1 MENLRYNRAFKK
13 GMIAIVV
20 CTLIVAILLI
30 GILVGI
36 IQYHTLVSDMLPTKA
51 TITDIDLQ
59 IHYKG
64 PNEQEIYIT
73 YKVDG
78 TVYERELE
86 TDTTISFSAGRGAHY
101 SVGDTVDIFYD
112 PQNPERIAAPRSVTV
127 GYFWL
132 IGSALFLV
140 FCLWI
145 MWCMVKNKKRFLLTQ
160 AEYDKEGEDIKKGKI
175 LKKEQKKLLK
185 AERKKKNAK
194 ARKIGKIILIVVG
207 ALVGAFVLFLLFGQ
221 LLISL
226 GYGK

>member
-13 GMIAIVV
+13 GVIAIVV
-20 CTLIVAILLI
+20 CTLIVTILLI

-59 IHYKG
+59 IHYQG
-64 PNEQEIYIT
+64 PNEQEIYVT
-73 YKVDG
+73 YVVDG

-101 SVGDTVDIFYD
+101 SVGDTIDIFYD
-112 PQNPERIAAPRSVTV
+112 PQNPERIAAPRSVKV

-132 IGSALFLV
+132 IGSFLFLL

-145 MWCMVKNKKRFLLTQ
+145 LWEMIKHSKRFLLTQ

-194 ARKIGKIILIVVG
+194 ARKVGKVILIVFG
-207 ALVGAFVLFLLFGQ
+207 AILCLFVLYLLFGW

-226 GYGK
+226 GYGE